1 MQKQQEQVEQR
12 LEQHLQCYKA
22 IPLDKPNLYA
32 MIGEPKK
39 IKLLVNGQ
47 GVFIFKIDNEIN
59 NENAISSS
67 SSSIC
72 NFFLYN
78 KDGTDG
84 LNIQFTR
91 QNVIVSRISTPG
103 TCPFIDPNNNCG
115 LSSIKGAYYWFSLDA
130 QNQRLYAGVGE
141 ARLETMTY
149 KYSFT
154 HKEKFFLE
162 SLVEVCIAQESKS
175 LAPVR
180 LLRDPITSTIPL
192 LVKNTDDLTMT
203 DVASGNYLPKA
214 NLSAASQKMYDC
226 ISGKKFILDDD
237 DFPEFT
243 KAIEYSIA
251 TPGKWCNT
259 KLKDKSTEFN
269 KDKPNI
275 LETYLRITLGEN
287 NGESPGIPYVMEI
300 WPVGHFSPIHNH
312 AGANAI
318 VRVLYGKINVRL
330 FPFLSAEKTPI
341 KPFNEAVF
349 KKDEVTWISEKLN
362 QTHQLI
368 NKDTNTQTCITIQ
381 CYMYDNENT
390 THYDYF
396 DYLDEK
402 GDVLQYEPDSDM
414 DFITFKNLMREEWE
428 ELINYINDG
437 HVFF

>member
-1 MQKQQEQVEQR
+1 METH
-12 LEQHLQCYKA
+12 LERYKA

-32 MIGEPKK
+32 AVGEPKQ

-47 GVFIFKIDNEIN
+47 GVFMFKNDNKV
-59 NENAISSS
+59 SPLCS
-67 SSSIC
+67 
-72 NFFLYN
+72 FFLYN
-78 KDGTDG
+78 KDATDG
-84 LNIQFTR
+84 LKIQFTL
-91 QNVIVSRISTPG
+91 QNVIVNKISTPG
-103 TCPFIDPNNNCG
+103 TGPFVDPNNNYG

-130 QNQRLYAGVGE
+130 QNQRIYAGVGE
-141 ARLETMTY
+141 ARLETMIY
-149 KYSFT
+149 QYSFT
-154 HKEKFFLE
+154 HKEKLFLE
-162 SLVEVCIAQESKS
+162 SIVEVRIPQEGKS
-175 LAPVR
+175 LIPMR
-180 LLRDPITSTIPL
+180 LLRDPITNTIPL
-192 LVKNTDDLTMT
+192 VVKNTNDLSMADIANGTYM
-203 DVASGNYLPKA
+203 PKA
-214 NLSAASQKMYDC
+214 NLSIISQKMYDC
-226 ISGKKFILDDD
+226 ISGKNFILDDA
-237 DFPEFT
+237 DFPDFT
-243 KAIEYSIA
+243 KAIEYSIV

-312 AGANAI
+312 AGANAVI
-318 VRVLYGKINVRL
+318 RVLNGQINVRL
-330 FPFLSAEKTPI
+330 FPFLAAEKTPI
-341 KPFNEAVF
+341 QPFNEAVF
-349 KKDEVTWISEKLN
+349 KKDEVTWISETLN

-402 GDVLQYEPDSDM
+402 GHVLQYEPDSDM
-414 DFITFKNLMREEWE
+414 DFISFKKLMKQEWE
-428 ELINYINDG
+428 EEPSSCFTDS